1 MDKQEHIHLPAAIT
15 CRFVQVMKNRE
26 YHEGTPYEAMFG
38 QPMKVGLKT
47 SNLPDEAIDDIRTEE
62 ELKEIIDSIQQGNLP
77 MKLLKMPKDLVEAG
91 TMYQET

>member
-15 CRFVQVMKNRE
+15 CRFVQVMKK
-26 YHEGTPYEAMFG
+26 P
-38 QPMKVGLKT
+38 

-62 ELKEIIDSIQQGNLP
+62 ELKEIIDSIQQGNLLP

-91 TMYQET
+91 TM

>member
-15 CRFVQVMKNRE
+15 CRFVRVMKNRE
-26 YHEGTPYEAMFG
+26 YHEGIKWTPYEAMFG

-62 ELKEIIDSIQQGNLP
+62 ELKAIIDSIQQGNLP
-77 MKLLKMPKDLVEAG
+77 MKLLMMPKDLVEAG
-91 TMYQET
+91 TM

>member
-1 MDKQEHIHLPAAIT
+1 MGKQEHIHLPAAIT

-26 YHEGTPYEAMFG
+26 YHEGIKCTPYEAMFG

-91 TMYQET
+91 TM